1 MDDIATGLYTLVSS
15 SATLQTLTGKTNP
28 LVFEHAEHD
37 ADYPYVSYSL
47 VSGTPRILHSPGSA
61 MQFTIWDFKVWSE
74 NALDV
79 LKIHRE
85 LIRIFDSET
94 LSVER
99 VGALM
104 PGRTHSIVSEL
115 NKAENII
122 YSQNIECEIFIR

>member
-15 SATLQTLTGKTNP
+15 SATLQTLTGKTDP
-28 LVFEHAEHD
+28 VVFEHAEHD
-37 ADYPYVSYSL
+37 EDYPYVSYSL
-47 VSGTPRILHSPGSA
+47 VSGTPRILHSPQGA
-61 MQFTIWDFKVWSE
+61 MQFTVWDFKVWSE

-79 LKIHRE
+79 LKIHEE

-94 LSVER
+94 LNVGR